1 MEERDVL
8 PFPFVVSRGKSPHWP
23 ICMASGCPS
32 SEPDAEASLIAL
44 RATYKAAEAKLNELR
59 KAGADRTAIA
69 HAADSLRALVPQL
82 HALQVGSKKHR
93 RSNNKNGSGRA
104 AAFRRFLISTFG
116 RAEMASGS
124 GVLDVCGG
132 QGGLAFE
139 LLNLH
144 DVPVT
149 VIDPGA
155 TNEAAIG
162 GRGRTVRRFE
172 RQFEHV
178 RRVQSGS
185 QASQA
190 GGAEELSQGEA
201 ASETGQSKQL
211 RYPAHWP
218 VYWRDE
224 VWRPIAAEMRSQ
236 SQAAASSSGRDV
248 SAEAGAED
256 NLGGLTPSGDTLSA
270 LTRALDAAAA
280 PGLPPPPALEAWH
293 VLHSCSA
300 VVGMHPDAA
309 TESILD
315 FALATNKPFAI
326 VPCCVFAT
334 DSPWRLLDGKAV
346 TTTAD
351 FIRYLARKD
360 PLRIAVAD
368 LPFEGK
374 NVVLYSRP
382 STRSS
387 GSALMTATQ
396 DEDNITGPCNACD
409 DV

>member
-1 MEERDVL
+1 MRLRTGPFACRVYRVGIQTNKKKLRNTRTTPSVKRPRSWCEETPKAKL
-8 PFPFVVSRGKSPHWP
+8 PLSSRGKSPHYQ
-23 ICMASGCPS
+23 IANIYMASGCPS
-32 SEPDAEASLIAL
+32 SEPDAEANLIAL

-59 KAGADRTAIA
+59 NAGADRTAIA

-178 RRVQSGS
+178 RRVQTGS
-185 QASQA
+185 QASLA

-201 ASETGQSKQL
+201 ASETGQSKQHSL
-211 RYPAHWP
+211 
-218 VYWRDE
+218 
-224 VWRPIAAEMRSQ
+224 
-236 SQAAASSSGRDV
+236 
-248 SAEAGAED
+248 
-256 NLGGLTPSGDTLSA
+256 
-270 LTRALDAAAA
+270 
-280 PGLPPPPALEAWH
+280 LE
-293 VLHSCSA
+293 C
-300 VVGMHPDAA
+300 
-309 TESILD
+309 
-315 FALATNKPFAI
+315 
-326 VPCCVFAT
+326 
-334 DSPWRLLDGKAV
+334 
-346 TTTAD
+346 
-351 FIRYLARKD
+351 
-360 PLRIAVAD
+360 
-368 LPFEGK
+368 
-374 NVVLYSRP
+374 
-382 STRSS
+382 
-387 GSALMTATQ
+387 
-396 DEDNITGPCNACD
+396 
-409 DV
+409 